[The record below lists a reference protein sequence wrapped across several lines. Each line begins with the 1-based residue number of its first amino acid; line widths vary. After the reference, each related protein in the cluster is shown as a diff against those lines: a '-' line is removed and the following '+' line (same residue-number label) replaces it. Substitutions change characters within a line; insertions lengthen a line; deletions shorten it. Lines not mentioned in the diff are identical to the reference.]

1 MQTTQLYCTSNIEQ
15 LEGMV
20 NLLNEEITAL
30 VRISK
35 NHSLS
40 INPNKSSVI
49 VFGSDKDRQRAI
61 NGISLFVSGQ
71 KLEYKETIKCLGLNI
86 DVHFR
91 FVSHVNSLIRKSHC
105 LLKSFYA
112 NRHCLNEKS
121 KIMLC
126 DSIILSMFNY
136 CDVVYGPCLDLKISS
151 RIQQIQNACVRFI
164 FGLKRRDH
172 VTRYLSEIGWLKMHN
187 RRYVHMACFVHNLI
201 NIQYPEY
208 LFSKLVP
215 RYNVHQR
222 ELRNSEQ
229 FTIPR
234 HSTAMFQRSFSYQ
247 AVTIYNSLS
256 NNIKNLSKLNFKKSI
271 KKLTLADQ

>member
-61 NGISLFVSGQ
+61 NGILFVSGQ

-91 FVSHVNSLIRKSHC
+91 FVSHVNSLIRKSYC

-187 RRYVHMACFVHNLI
+187 RRYVYGL
-201 NIQYPEY
+201 
-208 LFSKLVP
+208 
-215 RYNVHQR
+215 
-222 ELRNSEQ
+222 LR
-229 FTIPR
+229 P
-234 HSTAMFQRSFSYQ
+234 
-247 AVTIYNSLS
+247 
-256 NNIKNLSKLNFKKSI
+256 
-271 KKLTLADQ
+271 